1 LKKKGNKNK
10 MLMALKKYKLGE
22 LIELC
27 DERNTE
33 GITEFYGINI
43 NKEFMPTVANT
54 EGLDESKYKVVRKN
68 RFVFSGMQTGRD
80 VCIRISMYM
89 KDNPIIVSPAYTT
102 FEVKKTDIV
111 SPTYFFML
119 FLSKEMDRLGWFC
132 SDGSIRSNLDWDRF
146 CDFDIYLP
154 SLDVQKQY
162 AAVYQAA
169 CDNMNVYQSRLDS
182 LKTVCD
188 GFIDKLQKETKP
200 QKIGSF
206 IEICDERNSEGKYT
220 LDFLCG
226 ISTDKTFIDTKAN
239 MDGVSL
245 QSYKVVNPDDFAYVA
260 DTSRRG
266 DKMALAYN
274 DGDIPLLISSIYT
287 TFRVS
292 HPDKLLSGFL
302 AMYFHRLE
310 FDRYARFCSWGS
322 ARETFDWNEMCDV
335 EIPIT
340 SINIQQDIVNIYQCY
355 IERKRIAAQMKEQI
369 KALCPVLIRG
379 SLQE

>member
-1 LKKKGNKNK
+1 
-10 MLMALKKYKLGE
+10 MALKKYKLGE

-188 GFIDKLQKETKP
+188 GYIERLRTEIKP
-200 QKIGSF
+200 QKIGNY
-206 IEICDERNSEGKYT
+206 IEPRDERNSELKIK
-220 LDFLCG
+220 LAQG
-226 ISTDKTFIDTKAN
+226 ITNDKHFATPKQVAQIETNAKIVRRD
-239 MDGVSL
+239 
-245 QSYKVVNPDDFAYVA
+245 QFAYNRA
-260 DTSRRG
+260 TTRNG
-266 DKMALAYN
+266 DKISIAYRTDEDCVVSSAYGVFEIVKKNQLLAEYLM
-274 DGDIPLLISSIYT
+274 IWFKRS
-287 TFRVS
+287 
-292 HPDKLLSGFL
+292 
-302 AMYFHRLE
+302 E
-310 FDRYARFCSWGS
+310 FDRYARYMSKGS
-322 ARETFDWNEMCDV
+322 AHEFFEYDDMCDV
-335 EIPIT
+335 EIPIP
-340 SINIQQDIVNIYQCY
+340 SMDIQRDIVNIYQCY
-355 IERKRIAAQMKEQI
+355 IERQRIAAQMKEQI

>member
-1 LKKKGNKNK
+1 VAKKKETKKKFKNGKCKVLIICYFSFFFSFSDVKNK
-10 MLMALKKYKLGE
+10 IENKKEVLMAWKKYKLGE

-146 CDFDIYLP
+146 CDFDISLP

-188 GFIDKLQKETKP
+188 GYIEKLRTEIKP
-200 QKIGSF
+200 QKIGKY
-206 IEICDERNSEGKYT
+206 IEPSKNERNSDKAI
-220 LDFLCG
+220 FNCSG
-226 ISTDKTFIDTKAN
+226 ITVLEKS
-239 MDGVSL
+239 
-245 QSYKVVNPDDFAYVA
+245 FA
-260 DTSRRG
+260 
-266 DKMALAYN
+266 
-274 DGDIPLLISSIYT
+274 
-287 TFRVS
+287 
-292 HPDKLLSGFL
+292 
-302 AMYFHRLE
+302 
-310 FDRYARFCSWGS
+310 
-322 ARETFDWNEMCDV
+322 
-335 EIPIT
+335 
-340 SINIQQDIVNIYQCY
+340 
-355 IERKRIAAQMKEQI
+355 
-369 KALCPVLIRG
+369 
-379 SLQE
+379 